1 MSTTTLESPFT
12 LAPPNAQN
20 YRDFR
25 TVADWA
31 SAIRGNFLDFTY
43 GDDTGRMSV
52 ELVEEGLVLTPPN
65 ALRPVVTQVE
75 FTVLGANDPLFLD
88 GHDCSALF
96 WSESAVEKF
105 LFPCFASAAAD
116 DASRFLARLSD
127 AWYGYP
133 GRVVQVCALAY
144 RYGIDAELGQL
155 SLESSVGLVCLERS
169 SGTLTLMGLNEFE
182 RTYPL
187 GAARGTSSAGLDA
200 SGLPHVKQMIGWP
213 AERVDSVLAREAAE
227 LVSGLRGHYVWF
239 TLQDG
244 TLTPW
249 ICPTEEPVL
258 PPEEVAMHVVMHG
271 VAVTVRPDRPAPFS
285 VNVAVNVSDDFYQVV
300 YPGGDAVPDS
310 MFWTDGAV
318 EKLLLPYYAS
328 VKGRFGSFFNLW
340 LMGKWDGFFPPDC
353 TDPESSVAALRRYFP
368 GAAAATAADGPPT
381 SEVYAITH
389 LPRSEYV
396 STGLEETAGEGLS
409 PALEHRTRLLTL
421 DDGTFGTHP
430 LFHGA

>member
-1 MSTTTLESPFT
+1 MSTTTLDPPFA
-12 LAPPNAQN
+12 LAPPNAQS

-31 SAIRGNFLDFTY
+31 SAIRGNCLDFTY

-52 ELVEEGLVLTPPN
+52 ELVENGLVLTPPN
-65 ALRPVVTQVE
+65 AQRPVVTQVE
-75 FTVLGANDPLFLD
+75 FTVIGANESLFLD

-116 DASRFLARLSD
+116 DAPRFLGRLCD

-144 RYGIDAELGQL
+144 RYGIDAELSQL

-169 SGTLTLMGLNEFE
+169 SGTLKLMGLNEFE
-182 RTYPL
+182 QRYPL
-187 GAARGTSSAGLDA
+187 GAARGTGPVDLESPGFPVL
-200 SGLPHVKQMIGWP
+200 KQLRGWP
-213 AERVDSVLAREAAE
+213 AERLDSIRAREAAE

-239 TLQDG
+239 TLEDG

-249 ICPTEEPVL
+249 ICPTEEPVGR
-258 PPEEVAMHVVMHG
+258 PEDVVMHG
-271 VAVTVRPDRPAPFS
+271 VAVTVRPDRPEPFS
-285 VNVAVNVSDDFYQVV
+285 VNVGVNVSEDFFQVV
-300 YPGGDAVPDS
+300 STGTAAVPDS

-328 VKGRFGSFFNLW
+328 VKGRDGSFFNHV
-340 LMGKWDGFFPPDC
+340 LMGKWDGLIPPDC
-353 TDPESSVAALRRYFP
+353 TDPASSLTALKRYFP
-368 GAAAATAADGPPT
+368 GAAAATAGDDLPT
-381 SEVYAITH
+381 SSVYAITH

-396 STGLEETAGEGLS
+396 SDGLEEGLS

-421 DDGTFGTHP
+421 DGDGTFGAHP
-430 LFHGA
+430 VFHGA